1 MCPLQKPLLKRL
13 FSKNHPDWLFWG
25 CLLLLNFLLFLPIY
39 LFQAERAS
47 FWPVGNGTAVSVAD
61 WLQTLFVQRSNPDI
75 FRLHLEWL
83 GLVTLW
89 VLLRP
94 LRRRRV
100 LLLIFLVLVGQLL
113 YATYEGFIRSFYL
126 LDPTFY
132 NDYFLFW
139 DMTGNVLRG
148 LHLPLWVYAAGAVAL
163 GGLLLALWR
172 LLRFLLLGLPT
183 ERLSVWTRAGLCV
196 LLLGALGETAVF
208 PTDIGQPETA
218 VSSLVMKLLE
228 NSGRS
233 RLAYARVNQFNSDNL
248 APHYQ
253 FTHNNLTQKPDIYLL
268 FVESYGSVLY
278 QRDDLLPAT
287 LRLHNELMDK
297 LRDNGW
303 NVASTRS
310 EAPTWGGASWVSYT
324 SALTGLRLES
334 HAQFLALLDKYQE
347 RPFPHLINYLH
358 DQGYRTYRL
367 SSIGTELDE
376 TTLAAYQQFYRFDQ
390 WLQFSDLDYNG
401 PLYGW
406 GPSPPD
412 QYALNAAETQM
423 EAAGDE
429 PHLLFFL
436 TQNSHYPWNPLPTLA
451 DDWRT
456 LPDLPQ
462 PPVPPA
468 ERPSY
473 DVLRQH
479 YMTAVDYDL
488 KTLVDFIVEQGD
500 DNDLFILIGD
510 HQPARVARYSDG
522 WDTPVHII
530 SRNADLVDAFRP
542 YADFSHSLSTR
553 DITATLHH
561 EGLYSLLM
569 RVLLTQYGSDPT
581 NVPDYAP
588 GGFVD

>member
-1 MCPLQKPLLKRL
+1 MAKPLLKRL
-13 FSKNHPDWLFWG
+13 FSKNHPDGAFWV
-25 CLLLLNFLLFLPIY
+25 CLLLLNFLLFLPFY
-39 LFQAERAS
+39 LFYLERAS
-47 FWPVGNGTAVSVAD
+47 FWPVRDSTEFSLAAS
-61 WLQTLFVQRSNPDI
+61 LQALFVQRSNPDI

-83 GLVTLW
+83 ALVTLW
-89 VLLRP
+89 VLLPP

-100 LLLIFLVLVGQLL
+100 LLLIFLVLIGQLL

-148 LHLPLWVYAAGAVAL
+148 LHLPLWVYPLGAVAL
-163 GGLLLALWR
+163 GLLLAALWR

-196 LLLGALGETAVF
+196 LLLGAISETAVF
-208 PTDIGQPETA
+208 TTHLGQPETA
-218 VSSLVMKLLE
+218 VSSLIVKLIE
-228 NSGRS
+228 NNGRS
-233 RLAYARVNQFNSDNL
+233 RLAHARVNQFNSNNL

-253 FTHNNLTQKPDIYLL
+253 FTSNTLTQKPDIYLL

-278 QRDDLLPAT
+278 KRTDILPTT
-287 LRLHNELMDK
+287 LRVHNELMAD

-303 NVASTRS
+303 SVASTRS

-334 HAQFLALLDKYQE
+334 HAQYLALLDKYQE
-347 RPFPHLINYLH
+347 RPFPHLIHYLR

-367 SSIGTELDE
+367 SSIGTELNDA
-376 TTLAAYQQFYRFDQ
+376 TLAAYQQFYRFDE
-390 WLQFSDLDYNG
+390 WLQFSDLDYKG
-401 PLYGW
+401 PMYGW

-412 QYALNAAETQM
+412 QYALNAAETLI
-423 EAAGDE
+423 EAEGE
-429 PHLLFFL
+429 GPHLLFFL

-456 LPDLPQ
+456 LPNLPQ
-462 PPVPPA
+462 PPAPPA

-473 DVLRQH
+473 DILRQH
-479 YMTAVDYDL
+479 YMAAVAYDL
-488 KTLVDFIVEQGD
+488 QALVDFIITQGD

-510 HQPARVARYSDG
+510 HQPARIARYSDG

-530 SRNADLVDAFRP
+530 SRNAALVDAFRP
-542 YADFSHSLSTR
+542 YADFSYSLSTR

-569 RVLLTQYGSDPT
+569 RVLLTQYGSDP
-581 NVPDYAP
+581 NNLPVYAP

>member
-1 MCPLQKPLLKRL
+1 MATPLLKRL
-13 FSKNHPDWLFWG
+13 LAKNYPDWAFWA
-25 CLLLLNFLLFLPIY
+25 CLLLLNFLLFLPFY
-39 LFQAERAS
+39 LFYLERAS
-47 FWPVGNGTAVSVAD
+47 FWPVRDTPAFSLSST
-61 WLQTLFVQRSNPDI
+61 LQTLFIQRSNPDI

-83 GLVTLW
+83 GLVALW
-89 VLLRP
+89 VLLP
-94 LRRRRV
+94 PIRRRRV
-100 LLLIFLVLVGQLL
+100 LLFIYLVLIGQLL
-113 YATYEGFIRSFYL
+113 YAAYEGFIRSFYL

-148 LHLPLWVYAAGAVAL
+148 LHLPLWVYPLGAVAL
-163 GGLLLALWR
+163 GLLLTALWR

-196 LLLGALGETAVF
+196 LLLGAISETAVF
-208 PTDIGQPETA
+208 STHLGQPETA
-218 VSSLVMKLLE
+218 VSSLIVKLIE
-228 NSGRS
+228 NNGRS
-233 RLAYARVNQFNSDNL
+233 RLAHARVSQFNSDNL
-248 APHYQ
+248 TPHYQ
-253 FTHNNLTQKPDIYLL
+253 FTRNTLTQKPNIYLL

-278 QRDDLLPAT
+278 KRDDLLPAT
-287 LRLHNELMDK
+287 LKLHNELMAD
-297 LRDNGW
+297 LRENGW
-303 NVASTRS
+303 SVASTRS
-310 EAPTWGGASWVSYT
+310 EAPTWGGASWVAYT

-334 HAQFLALLDKYQE
+334 HAQYLALLDKYQE

-358 DQGYRTYRL
+358 NQGYRTYRL
-367 SSIGTELDE
+367 SSIGTELNDSV
-376 TTLAAYQQFYRFDQ
+376 LANYQQFYNFDR
-390 WLQFSDLDYNG
+390 WLQFSDLNYDG
-401 PLYGW
+401 PMVGW

-412 QYALNAAETQM
+412 QYALNAAETLI
-423 EAAGDE
+423 EAEGEE

-456 LPDLPQ
+456 LPNLPQ
-462 PPVPPA
+462 PPAPPA

-473 DVLRQH
+473 NILRQH
-479 YMTAVDYDL
+479 YMAAIAYDL
-488 KTLVDFIVEQGD
+488 QALVHFIITQGD

-510 HQPARVARYSDG
+510 HQPARIARYSDG

-530 SRNADLVDAFRP
+530 SRNAALVDAFRP
-542 YADFSHSLSTR
+542 YADFSYSLSTR

-569 RVLLTQYGSDPT
+569 RVLLTQYGSDP
-581 NVPDYAP
+581 NNLPVYAP